1 MNKNDLHHHLAAAF
15 LESEKVLSQFHRQP
29 QNMDIVVSL
38 AQKMSHAFNTKN
50 KILICGNG
58 GSACDAMH
66 FAEEFTGR
74 YRKDRRPLPVMHLGD
89 IGHMTCVG
97 NDYGFEEIFSR
108 GVEAFG
114 QPGDWLIGLSTSGNS
129 PNVIKAFEK
138 AKALGL
144 QTLALLGKD
153 GGKMKG
159 MCDIELIIPGMTA
172 DRIQEVHMT
181 ILHILI
187 EGIERIIFPKN
198 YQ

>member
-1 MNKNDLHHHLAAAF
+1 MDKNDLEYHLAASF
-15 LESEKVLSQFHRQP
+15 LESETVLSQFHRDP
-29 QNMDIVVSL
+29 KNIEIVISL
-38 AQKMSHAFNTKN
+38 AKKMSQAFQTKN

-74 YRKDRRPLPVMHLGD
+74 YRQDRKALPVIHLGD
-89 IGHMTCVG
+89 VGHVTCVG
-97 NDYGFEEIFSR
+97 NDYGFEEIFAR
-108 GVEAFG
+108 GVEAYG
-114 QPGDWLIGLSTSGNS
+114 QAGDWLIGLSTSGNS

-144 QTLALLGKD
+144 HTCALLGKS
-153 GGKMKG
+153 GGKMKD
-159 MCDIELIIPGMTA
+159 MCEVELIIPGMTA

-187 EGIERIIFPKN
+187 EGIERILFPEN